1 MPIENFAELSEQEL
15 QQFAADLVEKI
26 NNESLVSN
34 EINFKITEVKADDL
48 TGNLMIEVIPEDET
62 YEVDR
67 KATWY
72 AADHHDM
79 NPDSSDV
86 EFVNL
91 LKNDVKNKFKTEAV
105 VDGYKITCEVTDVDS
120 VDTVG
125 FEVDDYAEEDSGIG
139 SYEYWGSSGYDSNPY
154 VSVEGT
160 ITEEC
165 YIYLTLTVEPEKI

>member
-1 MPIENFAELSEQEL
+1 MEIIENFAALSFEEQKK
-15 QQFAADLVEKI
+15 FAADLVEKI
-26 NNESLVSN
+26 NKESSLSTI
-34 EINFKITEVKADDL
+34 INFKITEVKADDL
-48 TGNLMIEVIPEDET
+48 TGNLAIEVIPEDET
-62 YEVDR
+62 LEVDR

-79 NPDSSDV
+79 DPDSSEV
-86 EFVNL
+86 EYVDL
-91 LKNDVKNKFKTEAV
+91 LKNDVKKMFKDAAD
-105 VDGYKITCEVTDVDS
+105 VDGYKITLEVTDIDS

-139 SYEYWGSSGYDSNPY
+139 SYEYWGTSGYDSNPY

-165 YIYLTLTVEPEKI
+165 YVWLSLTVEPN